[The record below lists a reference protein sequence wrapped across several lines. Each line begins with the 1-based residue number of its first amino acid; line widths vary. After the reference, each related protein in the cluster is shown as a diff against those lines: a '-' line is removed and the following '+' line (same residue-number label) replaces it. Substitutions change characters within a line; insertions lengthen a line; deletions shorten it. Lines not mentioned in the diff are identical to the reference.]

1 VSGRVGSGRVGRLV
15 GELFNETANATQ
27 AHAAYGDLYPAA
39 PGETIRTIFEQRAGA
54 DAGADAAADA
64 AADAGAD
71 AGPLWTL
78 TMQARRAARLLFFMN
93 ERVSVLPAHCVRC
106 RHRDGRPRSNPNA

>member
-1 VSGRVGSGRVGRLV
+1 MSGRVGRLV

-64 AADAGAD
+64 SAD
-71 AGPLWTL
+71 AGPIWTL
-78 TMQARRAARLLFFMN
+78 TMQARRAARLLF
-93 ERVSVLPAHCVRC
+93 L
-106 RHRDGRPRSNPNA
+106 